1 MADTRSGPERS
12 SAAVAEEDPRE
23 LTRRGFLNRIL
34 GGAAAGTL
42 AGAGLGAWAGTAV
55 ADEGHEDGSDEAVR
69 GPEEGPTSTRVRRWA
84 MVVDL
89 RRCDGCVENGTPPQ
103 CTQYCNWGRYVP
115 EGQQWVEVVEQPH
128 DDPPGALPHTMP
140 LPCFQCENAPCVN
153 VCPVGATFHTPEGTV
168 LIDQERCIGC
178 RLCIA
183 ACPYDRRFFNWG
195 DPVQPDWVR
204 DSPYDVRT
212 QTPAMRGTVM
222 KCDFCTERLEAGGLP
237 FCADGCPWGALYFG
251 DLEEDI
257 ATNSREIVK
266 LSRLIHEQ
274 GAFRFKEELGTEPR
288 VWFIPGSGEAVPRT
302 HHREFLKDRLEW
314 PWREWDEATLS
325 PVGGEPSGNGR
336 DEGTGGGD
344 HG

>member
-1 MADTRSGPERS
+1 MVDLRDHLDRTGGATLDQ
-12 SAAVAEEDPRE
+12 RE
-23 LTRRGFLNRIL
+23 LTRRRFLNRIV
-34 GGAAAGTL
+34 GGAALGTL
-42 AGAGLGAWAGTAV
+42 AGAGLGVWGGTAV
-55 ADEGHEDGSDEAVR
+55 ADEDHDAGADEMGHGS
-69 GPEEGPTSTRVRRWA
+69 EEGPTSTRVRRWA

-103 CTQYCNWGRYVP
+103 CTQFCNWGRFVP
-115 EGQQWVEVVEQPH
+115 EGQQWMEVVEQPH
-128 DDPPGALPHTMP
+128 DDPPGAPPHTMP

-183 ACPYDRRFFNWG
+183 ACPYDRRFFNW
-195 DPVQPDWVR
+195 DEPVQPDWVQ

-222 KCDFCTERLEAGGLP
+222 KCDFCTDRLEAGGLP
-237 FCADGCPWGALYFG
+237 FCANGCPWGALYFG

-257 ATNSREIVK
+257 ATNGREIVK
-266 LSRLIHEQ
+266 LSELIHEQ
-274 GAFRFKEELGTEPR
+274 GAFRYKEELGTEPR
-288 VWFIPGSGEAVPRT
+288 VWFIPGSGETVPRT
-302 HHREFLKDRLEW
+302 HHREFMKDRLEW
-314 PWREWDEATLS
+314 PWEEWSTEPAGPTAPGPAADGHAE
-325 PVGGEPSGNGR
+325 VGSGS
-336 DEGTGGGD
+336 E